1 MVRVAR
7 GLRRVLVPAVV
18 ALGLVLGAGA
28 GGAQAAGYRY
38 WSFWQATGG
47 SWAYATQGP
56 AVLRPADG
64 TVTGFR
70 FAVSADSGDA
80 ARPRTAPEFAEVCAA
95 TPARDGAK
103 RIAVVVDPGTAADAP
118 AGEEPPALLARCARV
133 GTDATAADAL
143 AAVAKPL
150 RYNSDALL
158 CAISGYPES
167 GCGEQVPDG
176 QVPDEQASGGQAS
189 GDPASGGQASE
200 DLASGGQGPAE
211 ASPSAGAPGPGPGP
225 GKDGGPSLGLFAGI
239 AAVAALAAAG
249 LWQARRRRG

>member
-1 MVRVAR
+1 MTRSRYA
-7 GLRRVLVPAVV
+7 LALTV

-80 ARPRTAPEFAEVCAA
+80 ARPRTAPDFAAVCAA

-103 RIAVVVDPGTAADAP
+103 RIAVVVDAGTAADAP
-118 AGEEPPALLARCARV
+118 AGEEPPAPRARCARV
-133 GTDATAADAL
+133 GADATAADAL

-167 GCGEQVPDG
+167 GCGEQVRDG
-176 QVPDEQASGGQAS
+176 ATA
-189 GDPASGGQASE
+189 DPAST
-200 DLASGGQGPAE
+200 
-211 ASPSAGAPGPGPGP
+211 ASPSPARTPTADRAGAADTPVAGPERDG
-225 GKDGGPSLGLFAGI
+225 GGPSLGLFAGL
-239 AAVAALAAAG
+239 AAVAVLAVAG

>member
-1 MVRVAR
+1 MRPRRTRVAR
-7 GLRRVLVPAVV
+7 GLGGVLVPAVV
-18 ALGLVLGAGA
+18 ALGLVLGPGA

-38 WSFWQATGG
+38 WSFWQGTGG

-118 AGEEPPALLARCARV
+118 AGEEPPAPLARCARV

-176 QVPDEQASGGQAS
+176 QVSSGQAS
-189 GDPASGGQASE
+189 DE
-200 DLASGGQGPAE
+200 PAE
-211 ASPSAGAPGPGPGP
+211 ASPSTGAVSPAPATDPTTAATSTDTAGASGS

>member
-1 MVRVAR
+1 MTRSRYA
-7 GLRRVLVPAVV
+7 LALTV

-80 ARPRTAPEFAEVCAA
+80 ARPRTAPDFAAVCAA

-103 RIAVVVDPGTAADAP
+103 RIAVVVDAGTAADAP
-118 AGEEPPALLARCARV
+118 AGEEPPAPRARCARV
-133 GTDATAADAL
+133 GADATAADAL

-167 GCGEQVPDG
+167 GCGEQVRDG
-176 QVPDEQASGGQAS
+176 ATA
-189 GDPASGGQASE
+189 DPAST
-200 DLASGGQGPAE
+200 
-211 ASPSAGAPGPGPGP
+211 ASPSPARTPTADRAGASDTPVAGPERDG
-225 GKDGGPSLGLFAGI
+225 GGPSLGLFAGL
-239 AAVAALAAAG
+239 AAVAVLAVAG

>member
-1 MVRVAR
+1 MTRPRYVIA
-7 GLRRVLVPAVV
+7 LTV

-80 ARPRTAPEFAEVCAA
+80 AGPRTAPDFAAVCAA

-103 RIAVVVDPGTAADAP
+103 RIAVVVDAGTAADAP
-118 AGEEPPALLARCARV
+118 AGEEPPAPRARCARV
-133 GTDATAADAL
+133 GADATAADAL

-167 GCGEQVPDG
+167 GCGEQVRDG
-176 QVPDEQASGGQAS
+176 AAA
-189 GDPASGGQASE
+189 DPASS
-200 DLASGGQGPAE
+200 
-211 ASPSAGAPGPGPGP
+211 ASPSPAPTSTAGRTGAAEPERDG
-225 GKDGGPSLGLFAGI
+225 GGPSLGLFAGL
-239 AAVAALAAAG
+239 AAVAVLAVAG